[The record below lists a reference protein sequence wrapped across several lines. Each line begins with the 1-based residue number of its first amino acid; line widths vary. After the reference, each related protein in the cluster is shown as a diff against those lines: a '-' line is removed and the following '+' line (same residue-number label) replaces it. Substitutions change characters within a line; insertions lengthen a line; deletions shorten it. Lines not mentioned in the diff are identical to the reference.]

1 MILALN
7 CGSSSVKFAVF
18 DQSLARVFS
27 GQVDGIGTGDAPQL
41 RLPGKAA
48 NALPTGLGAH
58 AELIPH
64 LINEVIVPATGRP
77 SGVGHRV
84 VHGGRDFAEPVRLDA
99 AAIGKIAA
107 LAPLAPA
114 HQPHNLAG
122 IRAIAAALADVPQI
136 ACFDTAFHRTI
147 PPHRQEMALPRRYA
161 QAGLIR
167 YGFHGLSYE
176 YVASMLP
183 SVSQAAANGRTIIC
197 HLGNGCSLA
206 ALDAGVSRFT
216 SMGFTPLDG
225 LMMGQRSGR
234 LDPGAVLWLVEE
246 HGGDVE
252 AVRSLLNRDS
262 GLAGVSG
269 ISADM
274 RTLLASSA
282 DGARFAIQMFTDRLA
297 QEIASAAAAIGGI
310 DALIFTGGIGEN
322 AAPIRA
328 AVVQLLSWLG
338 FALDPAANQR
348 HAQTIT
354 LPSSAPSAHVIPTN
368 EELVIARAVQRL
380 TPDAAHSHN
389 GARP

>member
-18 DQSLARVFS
+18 DQSLARIFS
-27 GQVDGIGTGDAPQL
+27 GQVDSIGTGATPVL
-41 RLPGKAA
+41 RLPGQAES
-48 NALPTGLGAH
+48 ALQSGLGTH
-58 AELIPH
+58 AEVIPH
-64 LINEVIVPATGRP
+64 VIRNVIVPATGRP

-84 VHGGRDFAEPVRLDA
+84 VHGGRDFAEPVMLNA

-107 LAPLAPA
+107 LSPLAPA

-122 IRAIAAALADVPQI
+122 INAIAAALPDVPQI

-176 YVASMLP
+176 YVASVLP
-183 SVSQAAANGRTIIC
+183 SVSEAAANGRTIIC

-206 ALDAGVSRFT
+206 ALDAGVSQYT

-246 HGGDVE
+246 HGGDVGT
-252 AVRSLLNRDS
+252 VRRMLNRDS

-274 RTLLASSA
+274 RALLSS
-282 DGARFAIQMFTDRLA
+282 DVEDARFAIEMFTDRLA
-297 QEIASAAAAIGGI
+297 QEIAAAAAAIGGM

-322 AAPIRA
+322 AARVRA
-328 AVVQLLSWLG
+328 AAVQALSWLG
-338 FALDPAANQR
+338 FELDPAANENNNR
-348 HAQTIT
+348 TIT
-354 LPSSAPSAHVIPTN
+354 LPSSAKSALVIPTN
-368 EELVIARAVQRL
+368 EELVIARAVRRL
-380 TPDAAHSHN
+380 SLNTAHSRN